1 MTKDEFSQQLDELV
15 TKALNTLGTRA
26 VFAELSATM
35 QFVEVAYDLT
45 VMNHLASQQV
55 PQENEQPE

>member
-35 QFVEVAYDLT
+35 QFVEVAYDLN